1 MEVQKPG
8 PNARA
13 ETGRSVT
20 DRCREVSPLS
30 LGPGS
35 SELHSSLDNRL
46 LSGAYL

>member
-8 PNARA
+8 PNVRA
-13 ETGRSVT
+13 KTRRSVI

-30 LGPGS
+30 LGLGS
-35 SELHSSLDNRL
+35 SEPHSGLNNRL